1 MMKATSWQT
10 PYVHIECACNKQWG
24 LEDLYYCYQCSKI
37 LCVYCINEEID
48 SFYCR
53 VCMENMPTTEANA
66 FKNRCSRCFQCPVCF
81 TNVQIQLY
89 SLKSLKYY
97 HFSCNSCYWDSRSFE
112 LKGSSLNELLINN
125 KEFCNRDSTANEK
138 FKELQDT
145 YKEAQRFKR
154 KTNFRHQSAKQTWTF
169 DDLEKSKRFKEPIE
183 PIKRAKAQQISLTD
197 LLSENLVY
205 SEITSIQQRLLNISQ
220 QPRELGKSLLQPLQ
234 LLTKRSKRC
243 KTCKKYV
250 LKPETN
256 PTSTNFFKM
265 ENLFVNMFPRIL
277 IRKVLSDSVL
287 LVFSNPSQ
295 SLGFLRFE
303 GEGVPTEEIFIN
315 AYDPVIDLITSDG
328 GPDEYDRDKNMVAIP
343 IARFSETVEFL
354 LNWRFMRG
362 SDTKIIYAKIFI
374 RL

>member
-1 MMKATSWQT
+1 MMRATSWQT
-10 PYVHIECACNKQWG
+10 PYVHIECSCGKQWG
-24 LEDLYYCYQCSKI
+24 IEDLYYCYQCSKI

-53 VCMENMPTTEANA
+53 VCMENMPNTEANA

-89 SLKSLKYY
+89 SQKSTKFY
-97 HFSCNSCYWDSRSFE
+97 HFACNSCYWDSRSFE
-112 LKGSSLNELLINN
+112 LKGGSLNELLVNN
-125 KEFCNRDSTANEK
+125 KEFCARDSTANEK
-138 FKELQDT
+138 FKELQET
-145 YKEAQRFKR
+145 YREAQRFKR
-154 KTNFRHQSAKQTWTF
+154 KTNLRHHSTKQNWTL
-169 DDLEKSKRFKEPIE
+169 DDLERSQKLKDPSEV
-183 PIKRAKAQQISLTD
+183 AKKPKIQEISLND
-197 LLSENLVY
+197 LLSENLVF
-205 SEITSIQQRLLNISQ
+205 SEITSIQQRLLNISL
-220 QPRELGKSLLQPLQ
+220 QPGEIGKSLLQPLQ

-256 PTSTNFFKM
+256 PTSANFFKM

-277 IRKVLSDSVL
+277 IRKVLEDSLL

-295 SLGFLRFE
+295 SLGFLKFE
-303 GEGVPTEEIFIN
+303 GFGVPSEEIFIN

-328 GPDEYDRDKNMVAIP
+328 GPDEFDREKNTVVVP
-343 IARFSETVEFL
+343 LGKQSDLVEFN

-362 SDTKIIYAKIFI
+362 SDTKVIFAKVFI
-374 RL
+374 KL